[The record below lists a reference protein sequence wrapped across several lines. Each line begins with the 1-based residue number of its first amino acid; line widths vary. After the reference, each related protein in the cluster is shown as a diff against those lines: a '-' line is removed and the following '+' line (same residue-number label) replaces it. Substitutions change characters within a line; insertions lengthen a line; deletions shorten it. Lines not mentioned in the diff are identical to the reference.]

1 MGGRDGDMGTDLE
14 TNENLRPQDR
24 RVNGKEFLV

>member
-14 TNENLRPQDR
+14 TNENLHPQDR